1 MDARGALLVYLL
13 VAAAAG
19 FVTASRNLP
28 FPILVLVLLALAA
41 VAILVRGQ
49 VLGIGPRSRVTVA
62 FFGVYLA
69 TFFLVAVFL
78 R

>member
-1 MDARGALLVYLL
+1 MDARGALVVYLL

-19 FVTASRNLP
+19 FVTASRSLP
-28 FPILVLVLLALAA
+28 FPMLLLVLLALAA

-49 VLGIGPRSRVTVA
+49 VLGIGPRSRVTIA
-62 FFGVYLA
+62 FFAVYLG
-69 TFFLVAVFL
+69 TFFVVALFL